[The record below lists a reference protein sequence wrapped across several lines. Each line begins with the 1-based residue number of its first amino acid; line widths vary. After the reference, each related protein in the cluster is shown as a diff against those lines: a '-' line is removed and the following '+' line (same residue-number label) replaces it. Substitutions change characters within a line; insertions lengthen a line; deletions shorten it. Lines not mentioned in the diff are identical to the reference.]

1 MSCQALAQAAQ
12 AMGESPPMGGFKRLL
27 EARQAVLAHLS
38 WQHSELDGSSC
49 AVVAPCLSVGTGRK
63 SSWVVLGMEVVGTQL
78 SSAPGTRQLHQGPS
92 GATWNEV
99 LGFALHQGFSRVRS
113 PVHSRNC
120 TQVHIRQN
128 LRRKV
133 QGQKAWTGNTA
144 ADQGPEKGLPPLL
157 PGSLASPV
165 RCRGRRF
172 PSTQLWTQ

>member
-12 AMGESPPMGGFKRLL
+12 AMGESPAMGGFKRLL

-38 WQHSELDGSSC
+38 WQHSKLDGSSC
-49 AVVAPCLSVGTGRK
+49 AVVAPCLGVGMGRK
-63 SSWVVLGMEVVGTQL
+63 SSWVVLGTEVVGTQL
-78 SSAPGTRQLHQGPS
+78 GSAPRTRWLHQGPS
-92 GATWNEV
+92 GATWNGV

-133 QGQKAWTGNTA
+133 QGQKAGQETQWQIRA
-144 ADQGPEKGLPPLL
+144 LRRDCLL
-157 PGSLASPV
+157 FCLALWLLLSGAGAGDSLS
-165 RCRGRRF
+165 
-172 PSTQLWTQ
+172 